1 MFLALDASRDELFEF
16 IPADA
21 DNAEDIVSHFFYINE
36 SSQRTT
42 VTRTVM
48 CRQLFEGIEVLLADK
63 VCFHRI
69 EQLPTVGFISS
80 WLSCFM

>member
-21 DNAEDIVSHFFYINE
+21 DNAEDLDSPSLSIFYINE
-36 SSQRTT
+36 SSQHTT

-48 CRQLFEGIEVLLADK
+48 CRQLFEGIEVLLAD
-63 VCFHRI
+63 
-69 EQLPTVGFISS
+69 
-80 WLSCFM
+80 